1 MTNGNPSMTMTS
13 KIFIKKG
20 QSMPN
25 FQLIY
30 DNEKHAYVVWNQ
42 AMHGEFQVTFYDEET
57 AMEFMVKFLSK
68 HFDEANIG
76 KKG

>member
-1 MTNGNPSMTMTS
+1 
-13 KIFIKKG
+13 
-20 QSMPN
+20 MPN
-25 FQLIY
+25 FKLIY
-30 DNEKHAYVVWNQ
+30 DHDKHAFVVWNQ

-57 AMEFMVKFLSK
+57 AMDFMVKFLSK